1 MLQPLNNK
9 HKHTTLTL
17 FIFLFIF
24 PPFYNAFSKL
34 SSIVLI
40 PKSLAHHCLIH
51 FKLFFLTP
59 CSILFYP
66 FSTIPLTLPQA
77 ISFQLHTFQSSPF
90 PLVSLNPTIPY
101 PVSNNKFLYKLGK
114 LVCCIP
120 RPFSRIKY

>member
-17 FIFLFIF
+17 FIFFFIF

-40 PKSLAHHCLIH
+40 PKYLVHHCLIH

-59 CSILFYP
+59 CLILFL
-66 FSTIPLTLPQA
+66 SLQLP

-101 PVSNNKFLYKLGK
+101 PVSNNKSLYKLGK